1 MKKRRLVTMLLMIC
15 MLVFLFGMNVMAYT
29 NVIGKSGSKG
39 ANIRASAS
47 TKSEII
53 GSVAGNT
60 EVTICGEVQGSDGY
74 TWYMVFLNGS
84 KTGYMR
90 SDAVTKTDKA
100 AGGTTDGDAG
110 DSSITP
116 TDPSQGSDCTLASV
130 RVGSGDLVPEF
141 SPSIYEY
148 TLEVSATVDKV
159 SVIARTTDTKATIP
173 AEVHFTDLQMGK
185 NDKYIRVTGADGST
199 QDYHFLVIRGEVV
212 DEPVT
217 DPTPDQIPEDQT
229 DTDTPADTQP
239 QTTPQKTDTT
249 VKSTGIS
256 KWVVFFLVIVIIVLI
271 LVIVYMAIQMRD
283 MKETID
289 ALERERRRR
298 KKKEQEAHKISAVGG
313 SETDRSA
320 NKSSVMKKSILPQ
333 SPYPTEM
340 KREPISVSQD
350 YVKPISYDVKNEV
363 EEELM
368 GTEEPEEKNYG
379 FESESV
385 PEKPVMRES
394 YTAKESVSRE
404 ETAGKDENWHAV
416 NFLAPEDDMEFE
428 FINLDEDENG
438 SNR

>member
-29 NVIGKSGSKG
+29 NVIGKAGSKG

-74 TWYMVFLNGS
+74 TWYLVFLNGS
-84 KTGYMR
+84 KIGYMR

-100 AGGTTDGDAG
+100 AGGTTEGEG
-110 DSSITP
+110 GGSTIPST
-116 TDPSQGSDCTLASV
+116 PSQGSDCTLSIV
-130 RVGSGDLVPEF
+130 RVGSGELVPEF
-141 SPSIYEY
+141 SPDIYEY
-148 TLEVSATVDKV
+148 TLEVSATVNKV
-159 SVIARTTDTKATIP
+159 SVIAKTTDAKATIP
-173 AEVHFTDLQMGK
+173 ADVHFTDLQMGK

-217 DPTPDQIPEDQT
+217 DPVPDQIPEDQPA
-229 DTDTPADTQP
+229 TDTPADTQP

-256 KWVVFFLVIVIIVLI
+256 KWIVFFLIIVIIILI

-313 SETDRSA
+313 SETDGSA

-363 EEELM
+363 EEEVM
-368 GTEEPEEKNYG
+368 GIEKPEENNYG
-379 FESESV
+379 IEPESV